1 MQKWTVVR
9 LSDFPEESV
18 RDLVRPIARDVSGIY
33 SDSDGMGFVST
44 DDLSDAEE
52 QGEEDENEAVHKVLV
67 WMQEN
72 NADWLFV

>member
-18 RDLVRPIARDVSGIY
+18 RDIVKPLARDIGGAY
-33 SDSDGMGFVST
+33 TDSDGYGFVST
-44 DDLSDAEE
+44 DDLSDLEE
-52 QGEEDENEAVHKVLV
+52 QNEPDENEAVHKVLV